1 MKRFIFGVLP
11 VIFCL
16 VASGAGAQESLRIA
30 AVVNDEMIS
39 VYDLNMRLNMVLLFS
54 GLPDSPDTRKRFAPQ
69 VLRTMI
75 DDELKRQ
82 EASRLKIPVKES
94 EIERALKQF
103 EKRNGMRKGGLDEAL
118 SRKGVKKAALASQ
131 IEADIGWRKLING
144 RFGRTTR
151 VSDEEIDEVLS
162 EIKKNQGQSEYL
174 ISEIF
179 LPVDKP
185 EAEAE
190 VLALANRLVSQSQS
204 LQNFRALA
212 RNFSKSPTAEKGG
225 QLGWNRVGQLGGN
238 LDKALP
244 QLSPGQIS
252 QPIRT
257 LDGFYILFLE
267 SLRTAKGLSGGDE
280 GSPVVNLQQLF
291 LSLDKNATPAQ
302 VATTMENAKRLGK
315 KANNCQ
321 ELDVIGK
328 DISPELSGNLGNI
341 KISAL
346 APQQRNM
353 VRGLPVLKA
362 SQPLRT
368 ANGVTILMVCK
379 RTEPKKTELSLEAER
394 ERIADRLIGERLS
407 LSARQYLRDL
417 RRSAFVDIRL

>member
-1 MKRFIFGVLP
+1 MP
-11 VIFCL
+11 
-16 VASGAGAQESLRIA
+16 
-30 AVVNDEMIS
+30 AV
-39 VYDLNMRLNMVLLFS
+39 
-54 GLPDSPDTRKRFAPQ
+54 
-69 VLRTMI
+69 
-75 DDELKRQ
+75 
-82 EASRLKIPVKES
+82 
-94 EIERALKQF
+94 
-103 EKRNGMRKGGLDEAL
+103 
-118 SRKGVKKAALASQ
+118 
-131 IEADIGWRKLING
+131 RKL
-144 RFGRTTR
+144 RFL
-151 VSDEEIDEVLS
+151 V
-162 EIKKNQGQSEYL
+162 
-174 ISEIF
+174 SEIF

-190 VLALANRLVSQSQS
+190 IFALATRLINQTQS

-267 SLRTAKGLSGGDE
+267 SQRTAKGLSGGNE

-291 LSLDKNATPAQ
+291 LPLDKEATPAQ
-302 VATTMENAKRLGK
+302 VASTMESAKRLGK

-341 KISAL
+341 KISSL

-379 RTEPKKTELSLEAER
+379 RTEPKKTELSLEAQR

>member
-1 MKRFIFGVLP
+1 M
-11 VIFCL
+11 IFCL
-16 VASGAGAQESLRIA
+16 VANSAGAQDSLRIA
-30 AVVNDEMIS
+30 AIVNDEMIS
-39 VYDLNMRLNMVLLFS
+39 VYDLNMRLNMVIMFS
-54 GLPDSPDTRKRFAPQ
+54 GLPDTPDTRKRFAPQ
-69 VLRTMI
+69 VLRTLI
-75 DDELKRQ
+75 DDSLKRQ
-82 EASRLKIPVKES
+82 EASRLNISVKES
-94 EIERALKQF
+94 EIERALIRL
-103 EKRNGMRKGGLDEAL
+103 EKRNGMKKGGLDDAL
-118 SRKGVKKAALASQ
+118 SGKGVKKVTLVKQ
-131 IEADIGWRKLING
+131 IETDIGWRKLING
-144 RFGRTTR
+144 RFGRTTQI
-151 VSDEEIDEVLS
+151 SDEEIDEVLS
-162 EIKKNQGQSEYL
+162 EIRKNKGQSEFL
-174 ISEIF
+174 VSEIF

-190 VLALANRLVSQSQS
+190 VFALATRLVSHSQS

-267 SLRTAKGLSGGDE
+267 SLRTARGLSGGFED
-280 GSPVVNLQQLF
+280 SPVVNLQQLF
-291 LSLDKNATPAQ
+291 LTLDKTATPTEI
-302 VATTMENAKRLGK
+302 ATTMENAKRFGE

-321 ELDVIGK
+321 ELDAIGK
-328 DISPELSGNLGNI
+328 DISPELSGNLGDI

-346 APQQRNM
+346 ATQQRNI
-353 VRGLPVLKA
+353 VRGLPVLIA

-368 ANGVTILMVCK
+368 VNGVTILMVCK
-379 RTEPKKTELSLEAER
+379 RTEPKKTELSLEAQR

-407 LSARQYLRDL
+407 LSARQYLLDL
-417 RRSAFVDIRL
+417 RRSAFIDIRL